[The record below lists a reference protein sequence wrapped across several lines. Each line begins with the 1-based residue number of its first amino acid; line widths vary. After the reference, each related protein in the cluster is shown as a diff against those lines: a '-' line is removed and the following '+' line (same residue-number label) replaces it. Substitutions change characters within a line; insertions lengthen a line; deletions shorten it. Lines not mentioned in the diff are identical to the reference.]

1 VSAIVRLGVVELQ
14 RAVAGGHL
22 AATEVVDHY
31 LARIDRFDGVLNAY
45 VAVDR
50 DGARAAAAAARTGD
64 DARPLEGVP
73 IAVKANIAVR
83 GLATTAGIG
92 ALRDNLADADA
103 AVVRRLRDAGAIIL
117 GHVNMHEAALG
128 ATTDNAHFGAT
139 HNPWR
144 HGHTPGGS
152 SGGSGAAVAAGL
164 CAAALGTDTLGSV
177 RIPAAYNG
185 VYGLKPTNGLVSD
198 DGLVPLSR
206 RLDAIGPLARSL
218 ADLAA
223 VMTVIAPIA
232 AAGRVTKVATLD
244 VVRRTEM
251 AGDVRRAYQLAV
263 DLLAGLGIAVQD
275 YATPDLDLTRS
286 RMAGFVAA
294 AREADTFFGSA
305 IDRHPDG
312 FSAEFK
318 GLLDFARRFDQTS
331 IAAGERV
338 MAATA
343 SLLRSI
349 LADAEA
355 IILPTAPQTA
365 FPLAE
370 AAPVT
375 QADFTALASIA
386 GLPAIS
392 VPAGLSADGLP
403 VGVQIVGRDG
413 GERSIIDLAA
423 RLDAVL
429 KGYVEPPGFE

>member
-1 VSAIVRLGVVELQ
+1 MSAIVRLGVVELQ
-14 RAVAGGHL
+14 RAIAGGRL

-31 LARIDRFDGVLNAY
+31 LARIDRFDGALNAY
-45 VAVDR
+45 VALDR
-50 DGARAAAAAARTGD
+50 DGARAAAAAARGGD

-73 IAVKANIAVR
+73 IAVKSNIAVR

-92 ALRDNLADADA
+92 ALRDNLADDDA

-198 DGLVPLSR
+198 DGLVPLST

-223 VMTVIAPIA
+223 VMTVIAPLPPA
-232 AAGRVTKVATLD
+232 ERVTKVATLD
-244 VVRRTEM
+244 VVRGTAM

-263 DLLAGLGIAVQD
+263 DLLAGLGVAVQD
-275 YATPDLDLTRS
+275 YATDDLDLTRS

-294 AREADTFFGSA
+294 AREADTHFRSA
-305 IDRHPDG
+305 IDRDPDG
-312 FSAEFK
+312 FSSQFK
-318 GLLDFARRFDQTS
+318 GLLDFARRFDKAS

-338 MAATA
+338 LASTT

-370 AAPVT
+370 PAPVT
-375 QADFTALASIA
+375 QADFTGLANIA

-392 VPAGLSADGLP
+392 VPAGLSAGGLP
-403 VGVQIVGRDG
+403 IGVQFVGREG
-413 GERSIIDLAA
+413 GERTIIDLAV

-429 KGYVEPPGFE
+429 KGYAEPPGFE

>member
-1 VSAIVRLGVVELQ
+1 MSAIVRLGVVELQ

>member
-1 VSAIVRLGVVELQ
+1 
-14 RAVAGGHL
+14 
-22 AATEVVDHY
+22 
-31 LARIDRFDGVLNAY
+31 
-45 VAVDR
+45 
-50 DGARAAAAAARTGD
+50 
-64 DARPLEGVP
+64 
-73 IAVKANIAVR
+73 
-83 GLATTAGIG
+83 
-92 ALRDNLADADA
+92 
-103 AVVRRLRDAGAIIL
+103 
-117 GHVNMHEAALG
+117 
-128 ATTDNAHFGAT
+128 
-139 HNPWR
+139 
-144 HGHTPGGS
+144 
-152 SGGSGAAVAAGL
+152 
-164 CAAALGTDTLGSV
+164 V